1 MDFTF
6 THRRS
11 LKRLYFEY
19 TIVFLFIAACI
30 FGTYWLTGHTFILS
44 KDALNQHLPL
54 MAKYR
59 EAVLH
64 FLHHPG
70 QFSYWSWQMGLG
82 TDTFQVYSYYAI
94 GDVFSYLALL
104 FPAAKMTL
112 AYQVISIIRLYCV
125 GLAFTYFG
133 QHFRFSNNVIL
144 AGAVTYMV
152 NAFLLYACVAQPFF
166 TTPFILFPLIIVQI
180 ERILQGGSA
189 WPLTGAFT
197 WMLISNY
204 YFAFVL
210 GIGAV
215 LYLVLRVLTHYR
227 TTLNYLTTLAK
238 LAFATFSSILVS
250 AVMLVPELI
259 AVMNSTRTG
268 SEFANGLKVYPLYYY
283 LFLPKQLINGGQWYF
298 MYWTAL
304 GIVSIGF
311 LALVYLYSRP
321 KRYPLLSITFILA
334 LVMLLI
340 PAVGAFFNGMMSA
353 SNRWTLL
360 LYLPLSI
367 AVCILLQNAPQL
379 THHDLWTLNWAT
391 GGYLVVLIA
400 TYYFDNND
408 DMFMPVIFLLLS
420 LMALWMIKL
429 HQPAHPD
436 QWLLAI
442 IILNAGFNAI
452 YSAFPYKGDFT
463 KNMLSRGEYQAIV
476 ANRYGGL
483 DQGLTGKPFYRV
495 STVSQNQII
504 NSNPTPDDL
513 GPNLDNDLTSG
524 LNSIDSYYSLQN
536 KYLGTFN
543 TALQNNQYQANIPIR
558 QADDRSVMN
567 NFFGVKYLF
576 VQSNGKNATKIP
588 AGYFMDKATP
598 PVINYDVGQPSPR
611 TVQKGKEPL
620 VPTQTIRY
628 KSKQAFPLMYWQGD
642 YISHHRYQKLSP
654 TAKERALAAGVVVN
668 GSTKG
673 MHPAKLNNQV
683 STIKSVL
690 VSNRLNKV
698 NPHHLKYTDS
708 DEKYQL
714 QFPELEKKRVA
725 DRYKQTELHIEFAKI
740 KYTPFSMKEQIKY
753 DQQHLQEMALNPG
766 SVINQR
772 FNHYKYWRYHVLNGS
787 PDISFKLNY
796 TSKFG
801 TASVIQAKQN
811 VLSLFKKVTNATLNI
826 GYYKNGLP
834 TSLTFQPSKLGT
846 YELNYKVVAEKL
858 DSHYDKQVAAIQ
870 RHQLTNLRFSRNQ
883 FSGQI
888 TTSRPGVLTSSIPYS
903 TGWQVR
909 VNGHPARTIRT
920 NQAFLGVWLPRG
932 QHHVTFTYQTPGLAM
947 GAKVSLFGLLWLA
960 LAVGITIIYKKRANN
975 AK

>member
-1 MDFTF
+1 MNFTF
-6 THRRS
+6 TRRPS
-11 LKRLYFEY
+11 KRLYLKY
-19 TIVFLFIAACI
+19 TIVFAFLAVCI
-30 FGTYWLTGHTFILS
+30 FGTYLLTGHTFILS

-54 MAKYR
+54 MVKYR
-59 EAVLH
+59 EALIQ
-64 FLHHPG
+64 FFHHPG
-70 QFSYWSWQMGLG
+70 HFSFWSWQMGLG
-82 TDTFQVYSYYAI
+82 TDTFQVYSYYTI
-94 GDVFSYLALL
+94 GDIFSYLALL

-112 AYQVISIIRLYCV
+112 AYQVISIIRMYCV
-125 GLAFTYFG
+125 GLSFVYFG
-133 QHFRFSNNVIL
+133 QHFNFRDNVIL
-144 AGAVTYMV
+144 AGATTYMV

-166 TTPFILFPLIIVQI
+166 TTPFILFPLIVVQL
-180 ERILQGGSA
+180 ERVLQGGSG
-189 WPLTGAFT
+189 WPLMGVFT

-210 GIGAV
+210 GIGAAI
-215 LYLVLRVLTHYR
+215 YLLLRVLTHYR
-227 TTLNYLTTLAK
+227 TTLDYLKTFGK
-238 LAFATFSSILVS
+238 LAFATVSSILVS
-250 AVMLVPELI
+250 AVMLVPELL

-321 KRYPLLSITFILA
+321 KKYPLLTIA
-334 LVMLLI
+334 LGLSFVMLLI

-360 LYLPLSI
+360 TYLPLAM
-367 AVCILLQNAPQL
+367 AVCILLENAPQL
-379 THHDLWTLNWAT
+379 VPHDLKILSGAT
-391 GGYLVVLIA
+391 GVYLLVLIA
-400 TYYFDNND
+400 TYFFDKND

-420 LMALWMIKL
+420 LMALWLVSL
-429 HQPAHPD
+429 HQPAFPD
-436 QWLLAI
+436 RWLLAI
-442 IILNAGFNAI
+442 VILNAGFNAI

-463 KNMLSRGEYQAIV
+463 KNMLSRGEYQAIT

-483 DQGLTGKPFYRV
+483 DQGLTGQPFYRV

-504 NSNPTPDDL
+504 NDNTTPDDL

-524 LNSIDSYYSLQN
+524 LRNIDSYYSLQN

-588 AGYFMDKATP
+588 AGYFMNKTTP

-611 TVQKGKEPL
+611 TVQKGQEPL

-628 KSKQAFPLMYWQGD
+628 RSKQAFPLMYWQGD
-642 YISHHRYQKLSP
+642 YISHQRYRKLSP
-654 TAKERALAAGVVVN
+654 TEKERALASGVVVN
-668 GSTKG
+668 GNTKG
-673 MHPAKLNNQV
+673 MRPANLNNQV
-683 STIKSVL
+683 TTIKSIL
-690 VSNRLNKV
+690 VSNRLHRV

-725 DRYKQTELHIEFAKI
+725 NRYKQTELHIEFSKI

-753 DQQHLQEMALNPG
+753 DQQHLQAMALNPG

-772 FNHYKYWRYHVLNGS
+772 FTHYKYWRYHVLNGS
-787 PDISFKLNY
+787 PDISFNLNY

-801 TASVIQAKQN
+801 VASVIQAKQN
-811 VLSLFKKVTNATLNI
+811 VLSLFKKVTNSTLNI

-846 YELNYKVVAEKL
+846 YELDYKVVAEKL
-858 DSHYDKQVAAIQ
+858 DAHYDRQVATIQ
-870 RHQLTNLRFSRNQ
+870 RHQLNNLRLKRNQ
-883 FSGQI
+883 LSGEI
-888 TTSRPGVLTSSIPYS
+888 TTTRPGVLTSSIPYS
-903 TGWQVR
+903 KGWKVK
-909 VNGHPARTIRT
+909 VNGKPAKTVRT
-920 NQAFLGVWLPRG
+920 NQAFLGTWLPRG
-932 QHHVTFTYQTPGLAM
+932 HHHVTFTYQTPGLAT
-947 GAKVSLFGLLWLA
+947 GTKVSLVGLLWVLVSVI
-960 LAVGITIIYKKRANN
+960 LTIGWHHYRPKDNK
-975 AK
+975 